1 MTFLR
6 PLFIA
11 TRLWFA
17 LISLVLLF
25 VAAYAFP
32 ILFPLVQVTF
42 IVFLV
47 LIGVDAWLLFG
58 PKPGYKELNVVTQ
71 ASGGSFFAR
80 REVPDRLSNGDQ
92 NPLTIY
98 LENQYAFRAD
108 VEVIDEIPFQ
118 FQRRDVLFH
127 AQLKPRETQAIRYEL
142 RPTRRGEYSFGAV
155 NVFVLTPLGLLKRRY
170 QFESGKMVAVYPSFL
185 QMRQYELLAATNRL
199 NEVGIK
205 RIRRI
210 GHSIEFEQVR
220 PYTMGDDVRTVNWK
234 ATARRSVTT
243 DQNPGG
249 ASLMINAYQDERSQP
264 VYCLID
270 KGRVM
275 QSPFEGLTLLDY
287 AINASLVL
295 SNIALL
301 KQDRAGILTF
311 SDHIGQL
318 LPANRRS
325 GHMLKILEL
334 LYRQRTRFLETDY
347 ESLYT
352 SVRTHI
358 RQRSLLLLFTN
369 FETVSALRRQL
380 PYLRRLAKDHLLLVI
395 FFDNTELR
403 SLLEQPATNTEE
415 IYLKTIGEKFAF
427 EKQQIVKELGQY
439 GIQTILTAPQHLT
452 ANTVNKY
459 LELKARGM
467 I

>member
-1 MTFLR
+1 MKSLR
-6 PLFIA
+6 PLFVA
-11 TRLWFA
+11 TRLWFT
-17 LISLVLLF
+17 LIAFVLMF

-32 ILFPLVQVTF
+32 ILFPLVRVAF
-42 IVFLV
+42 VVFLV
-47 LIGVDAWLLFG
+47 LIGLDGWLLFRG
-58 PKPGYKELNVVTQ
+58 KAQSTKP
-71 ASGGSFFAR
+71 AFFAR
-80 REVPDRLSNGDQ
+80 RDVPDRLSNGDE

-98 LENQYAFRAD
+98 LENRYPFRTD

-118 FQRRDVLFH
+118 FQRRDVLFR
-127 AQLKPRETQAIRYEL
+127 ARLNPRETQVIRYEL

-155 NVFVLTPLGLLKRRY
+155 NVFVLSPLGLLKRRY
-170 QFESGKMVAVYPSFL
+170 QFGQGKLVAVYPSFL
-185 QMRQYELLAATNRL
+185 QMRQFELLAATNRL
-199 NEVGIK
+199 NEVGVK

-210 GHSIEFEQVR
+210 GHSMEFEQVR
-220 PYTMGDDVRTVNWK
+220 PYSTGDDVRTINWK
-234 ATARRSVTT
+234 ATSRRSDSQGT
-243 DQNPGG
+243 
-249 ASLMINAYQDERSQP
+249 ALMINAYQDERSQP

-275 QSPFEGLTLLDY
+275 QSPFDGLTLLDY

-295 SNIALL
+295 SNIALM

-311 SDHIGQL
+311 SHHVGQL
-318 LPANRRS
+318 LPADRRL
-325 GHMLKILEL
+325 GQMLRILEL
-334 LYRQRTRFLETDY
+334 LYRQKTRFLETDY
-347 ESLYT
+347 ESLYA

-369 FETVSALRRQL
+369 FETISAMQRQL

-395 FFDNTELR
+395 FFENTELR
-403 SLLEQPATNTEE
+403 SLLDQPATDTEQ
-415 IYLKTIGEKFAF
+415 IYLKTIGEKFTF

-439 GIQTILTAPQHLT
+439 GIQTILTAPENLT

>member
-1 MTFLR
+1 MKIFR
-6 PLFIA
+6 SLFVA
-11 TRLWFA
+11 LRLWFA
-17 LISLVLLF
+17 LTGLVLLF

-32 ILFPLVQVTF
+32 ILFPL
-42 IVFLV
+42 IKIALAVFLM
-47 LIGVDAWLLFG
+47 LIALDGWLLYRQ
-58 PKPGYKELNVVTQ
+58 KD
-71 ASGGSFFAR
+71 AFFAR
-80 REVPDRLSNGDQ
+80 RELPDRLSNGDQ

-98 LENQYAFRAD
+98 LENRYGFRAD
-108 VEVIDEIPFQ
+108 VEIIDEIPFQ
-118 FQRRDVLFH
+118 FQRRDVLFK
-127 AQLKPRETQAIRYEL
+127 ACLKPRETQVIRYEL

-170 QFESGKMVAVYPSFL
+170 QFEQGKMVAVYPSYL

-199 NEVGIK
+199 NEIGVK

-210 GHSIEFEQVR
+210 GHSMEFEQVR
-220 PYTMGDDVRTVNWK
+220 PYTIGDDVRTINWK
-234 ATARRSVTT
+234 ATSRRTVMTEQGSQNTT
-243 DQNPGG
+243 
-249 ASLMINAYQDERSQP
+249 LMINAYQDERSQP

-275 QSPFEGLTLLDY
+275 RSPFEGLTLLDY

-295 SNIALL
+295 SNIALY

-311 SDHIGQL
+311 SNHVGQL
-318 LPANRRS
+318 LLADRRS
-325 GHMLKILEL
+325 GQMLKILEL
-334 LYRQRTRFLETDY
+334 LYRQKTRFLETSY
-347 ESLYT
+347 ESLYA

-369 FETVSALRRQL
+369 FETVSGMQRQL

-395 FFDNTELR
+395 FFENTELR
-403 SLLEQPATNTEE
+403 SLLNQPATDTEQ
-415 IYLKTIGEKFAF
+415 IYLKTIGEKFSF
-427 EKQQIVKELGQY
+427 EKKQIVKELGQY
-439 GIQTILTAPQHLT
+439 GIQTILTAPQNLT

-459 LELKARGM
+459 LELKARGL

>member
-6 PLFIA
+6 PLFVSA
-11 TRLWFA
+11 RLWFTLMA
-17 LISLVLLF
+17 FVLLF

-32 ILFPLVQVTF
+32 ILFPLVQIGFVMF
-42 IVFLV
+42 II
-47 LIGVDAWLLFG
+47 LIGIDGWLLFRTKSAPNRG
-58 PKPGYKELNVVTQ
+58 
-71 ASGGSFFAR
+71 AFFAR
-80 REVPDRLSNGDQ
+80 RQVPERLSNGDE
-92 NPLTIY
+92 NPLTIF
-98 LENQYAFRAD
+98 LENQYPFQ
-108 VEVIDEIPFQ
+108 VQIEVIDEIPFQ
-118 FQRRDVLFH
+118 FQRRDVLFRTTLN
-127 AQLKPRETQAIRYEL
+127 ARETRTIRYEL
-142 RPTRRGEYSFGAV
+142 RPVRRGEYSFGAV

-170 QFESGKMVAVYPSFL
+170 QFEQGKMVAVYPSFL

-205 RIRRI
+205 RLRRI
-210 GHSIEFEQVR
+210 GHSMEFEQVR
-220 PYTMGDDVRTVNWK
+220 PYSTGDDVRTVNWK
-234 ATARRSVTT
+234 ATSRRT
-243 DQNPGG
+243 DSQG
-249 ASLMINAYQDERSQP
+249 ATLMVNAYQDERSQP

-295 SNIALL
+295 SNIALM

-311 SDHIGQL
+311 SDHVGQL
-318 LPANRRS
+318 LPADRRT

-334 LYRQRTRFLETDY
+334 LYRQKTHFLESDY
-347 ESLYT
+347 ESLYS
-352 SVRTHI
+352 SVRQHI
-358 RQRSLLLLFTN
+358 RHRSLLLLFTN
-369 FETVSALRRQL
+369 FETVNAMHRQL

-395 FFDNTELR
+395 FFENTELR
-403 SLLEQPATNTEE
+403 SLLDQPATDTEQ
-415 IYLKTIGEKFAF
+415 IYLKTIGEKFAY
-427 EKQQIVKELGQY
+427 EKKQILKELAQY
-439 GIQTILTAPQHLT
+439 GIQTILTAPQNLT

>member
-1 MTFLR
+1 M
-6 PLFIA
+6 A
-11 TRLWFA
+11 TRLWVA
-17 LISLVLLF
+17 LVTFVLLF

-32 ILFPLVQVTF
+32 VLFPLIQIGF
-42 IVFLV
+42 IVFMG
-47 LIGVDAWLLFG
+47 LIGLDGWLLFRVKNG
-58 PKPGYKELNVVTQ
+58 LF
-71 ASGGSFFAR
+71 SR
-80 REVPDRLSNGDQ
+80 REVPDRLSNGDE

-98 LENQYAFRAD
+98 LENRYSFRVDA
-108 VEVIDEIPFQ
+108 EVIDEIPFQ
-118 FQRRDVLFH
+118 FQRRDVLFR
-127 AQLKPRETQAIRYEL
+127 ARLGPRETQAIRYEL

-155 NVFVLTPLGLLKRRY
+155 NVFVLSPLGLLKRRY
-170 QFESGKMVAVYPSFL
+170 QFEQDRLVAVYPSFL

-199 NEVGIK
+199 NEVGVK
-205 RIRRI
+205 RIRRL
-210 GHSIEFEQVR
+210 GHSMEFEQVR
-220 PYTMGDDVRTVNWK
+220 PYTTGDDVRSINWK
-234 ATARRSVTT
+234 ATARRSGAAAA
-243 DQNPGG
+243 DPRG
-249 ASLMINAYQDERSQP
+249 ASLQINAYQDERSQP

-311 SDHIGQL
+311 SDHIGQI
-318 LPANRRS
+318 LPAERRS
-325 GHMLKILEL
+325 GHLLKILEL
-334 LYRQRTRFLETDY
+334 LYRQKTRFGETDY
-347 ESLYT
+347 ESLYA

-369 FETVSALRRQL
+369 FETMSALQRQL
-380 PYLRRLAKDHLLLVI
+380 PYLRRLAKDHLLLII
-395 FFDNTELR
+395 FFENTELR
-403 SLLEQPATNTEE
+403 SLLDQPAIDTEQV
-415 IYLKTIGEKFAF
+415 YLKTIGEKFAF
-427 EKQQIVKELGQY
+427 EKKQIVRELTQY
-439 GIQTILTAPQHLT
+439 GIQTILTAPQSLT

>member
-1 MTFLR
+1 MTIFR
-6 PLFIA
+6 ALFVS
-11 TRLWFA
+11 TRLWFT
-17 LISLVLLF
+17 LIAITLLF
-25 VAAYAFP
+25 IASYAFP
-32 ILFPLVQVTF
+32 ILFPLIQ
-42 IVFLV
+42 IVFAVFVL
-47 LIGVDAWLLFG
+47 LIGIDSWLLFRT
-58 PKPGYKELNVVTQ
+58 KN
-71 ASGGSFFAR
+71 AFFAR
-80 REVPDRLSNGDQ
+80 RELPERLSNGDE

-98 LENQYAFRAD
+98 LENRYTFRTT

-118 FQRRDVLFH
+118 FQRRDVLFR

-155 NVFVLTPLGLLKRRY
+155 NVFVMSPLGLLKRRH
-170 QFESGKMVAVYPSFL
+170 QFEKGKVVAVYPSFL
-185 QMRQYELLAATNRL
+185 QMRQYELLAVTNRL
-199 NEVGIK
+199 NELGIK

-210 GHSIEFEQVR
+210 GHSMEFEQVR
-220 PYTMGDDVRTVNWK
+220 PYTTGDDIRTINWK
-234 ATARRSVTT
+234 ATSRRAAQES
-243 DQNPGG
+243 
-249 ASLMINAYQDERSQP
+249 SLMINAYQDERSQP

-295 SNIALL
+295 SNIALM

-311 SDHIGQL
+311 SDRIGHL
-318 LPANRRS
+318 LPADRRS

-347 ESLYT
+347 ESLYA
-352 SVRTHI
+352 SVRAHI

-369 FETVSALRRQL
+369 FETVSGMHRQL

-395 FFDNTELR
+395 FFENTELR
-403 SLLEQPATNTEE
+403 DLLNQPAANTEE
-415 IYLKTIGEKFAF
+415 IYLKTIGEKFSF
-427 EKQQIVKELGQY
+427 EKKQIVKELAQY
-439 GIQTILTAPQHLT
+439 GIQTILTAPQNLT

>member
-1 MTFLR
+1 
-6 PLFIA
+6 
-11 TRLWFA
+11 
-17 LISLVLLF
+17 LLF

-32 ILFPLVQVTF
+32 VLFPLVQLLFTAF
-42 IVFLV
+42 ML
-47 LIGVDAWLLFG
+47 LIAIDGWLLFRKNKVK
-58 PKPGYKELNVVTQ
+58 KP
-71 ASGGSFFAR
+71 AFFAR
-80 REVPDRLSNGDQ
+80 RDVPDRLSNGDT

-98 LENQYAFRAD
+98 LENHYPFRVN
-108 VEVIDEIPFQ
+108 VEIIDEIPFQ
-118 FQRRDVLFH
+118 FQRRDVLFR
-127 AQLKPRETQAIRYEL
+127 AGLNPRETRAIRYEL

-155 NVFVLTPLGLLKRRY
+155 NTFILSPIGLLKRRF
-170 QFESGKMVAVYPSFL
+170 QFEQGKMVAVYPSFL

-199 NEVGIK
+199 NEIGIK

-210 GHSIEFEQVR
+210 GHSMEFEQVR
-220 PYTMGDDVRTVNWK
+220 PYSTGDDVRTVNWK
-234 ATARRSVTT
+234 ATSRRS
-243 DQNPGG
+243 DSQG
-249 ASLMINAYQDERSQP
+249 ATLMINAYQDERSQP

-275 QSPFEGLTLLDY
+275 QSPFDELTLLDY

-295 SNIALL
+295 SNIAIQ

-311 SDHIGQL
+311 SDHVGQL
-318 LPANRRS
+318 LPADNRT

-334 LYRQRTRFLETDY
+334 LYRQRTKFQESDY
-347 ESLYT
+347 ESLYA
-352 SVRTHI
+352 SVRRHI

-369 FETVSALRRQL
+369 FETVNAMHRQL
-380 PYLRRLAKDHLLLVI
+380 PFLRRLAKDHLLLVI
-395 FFDNTELR
+395 FFENTELR
-403 SLLEQPATNTEE
+403 DLLDKPATDTEQ

-427 EKQQIVKELGQY
+427 EKKQIVKELAQY
-439 GIQTILTAPQHLT
+439 GIQSILTAPKNLT

>member
-1 MTFLR
+1 MTFFR
-6 PLFIA
+6 PLFVA
-11 TRLWFA
+11 TRLWFTLA
-17 LISLVLLF
+17 GLVLLF

-32 ILFPLVQVTF
+32 LLFPLVRVAFVVF
-42 IVFLV
+42 IILTG
-47 LIGVDAWLLFG
+47 LDAWLLFRH
-58 PKPGYKELNVVTQ
+58 Q
-71 ASGGSFFAR
+71 ARTGVFAR
-80 REVPDRLSNGDQ
+80 RDVPDRLSNGDE
-92 NPLTIY
+92 NPITIY
-98 LENQYAFRAD
+98 LENQYPFQTH

-118 FQRRDVLFH
+118 FQRRDVLFK
-127 AQLKPRETQAIRYEL
+127 ASLNPRETRAIRYEL

-155 NVFVLTPLGLLKRRY
+155 NVFALSPLGLLKRRF
-170 QFESGKMVAVYPSFL
+170 QFEQGKMVAVYPSYL

-199 NEVGIK
+199 NEVGVK
-205 RIRRI
+205 RIRRL
-210 GHSIEFEQVR
+210 GHSMEFEQVR
-220 PYTMGDDVRTVNWK
+220 PYATGDDVRTINWK
-234 ATARRSVTT
+234 ATSRRSDAQGT
-243 DQNPGG
+243 
-249 ASLMINAYQDERSQP
+249 SLMINAYQDERSQP

-275 QSPFEGLTLLDY
+275 QSPFDGLTLLDY

-311 SDHIGQL
+311 SNQVGQL
-318 LPANRRS
+318 LPADRRT
-325 GHMLKILEL
+325 GHMLRILEL
-334 LYRQRTRFLETDY
+334 LYRQKTRFLETDY
-347 ESLYT
+347 ESLYA

-369 FETVSALRRQL
+369 FETVNAMHRQL

-395 FFDNTELR
+395 FFENTELR
-403 SLLEQPATNTEE
+403 SLLDQPAADTEQ
-415 IYLKTIGEKFAF
+415 IYLKTIGEKFTF
-427 EKQQIVKELGQY
+427 EKKQIVKELAQY
-439 GIQTILTAPQHLT
+439 GIQTILTAPQNLT

>member
-1 MTFLR
+1 MFFR
-6 PLFIA
+6 PLFVA
-11 TRLWFA
+11 LRLWFA
-17 LISLVLLF
+17 LIGITLLF
-25 VAAYAFP
+25 IAAYAFP
-32 ILFPLVQVTF
+32 ILLPLAK
-42 IVFLV
+42 IVFVIFLL
-47 LIGVDAWLLFG
+47 LIGLDGWLLFRQR
-58 PKPGYKELNVVTQ
+58 T
-71 ASGGSFFAR
+71 AFFAR
-80 REVPDRLSNGDQ
+80 RELPERLSNGDQ

-98 LENQYAFRAD
+98 LENRYNFRAD

-118 FQRRDVLFH
+118 FQRRDVLFR
-127 AQLKPRETQAIRYEL
+127 ARLNPSETQAIRYEL

-170 QFESGKMVAVYPSFL
+170 QFEKGKMAAVYPSFL

-199 NEVGIK
+199 NEIGVK

-210 GHSIEFEQVR
+210 GHSMEFEQVR
-220 PYTMGDDVRTVNWK
+220 PYSTGDDVRTINWK
-234 ATARRSVTT
+234 ATSRRSVQSTT
-243 DQNPGG
+243 
-249 ASLMINAYQDERSQP
+249 LMINAYQDERSQP
-264 VYCLID
+264 IYCLID

-275 QSPFEGLTLLDY
+275 RSPFEGLTLLDY

-311 SDHIGQL
+311 SNHIGQL
-318 LPANRRS
+318 LPADRRS
-325 GHMLKILEL
+325 GQMLKILEL
-334 LYRQRTRFLETDY
+334 LYRQKTRFLETDY
-347 ESLYT
+347 ESLYA
-352 SVRTHI
+352 SVRTHV

-369 FETVSALRRQL
+369 FETVSGMQRQL

-395 FFDNTELR
+395 FFENTELTT
-403 SLLEQPATNTEE
+403 LLNDPAADTEE
-415 IYLKTIGEKFAF
+415 IYLKTIGEKFSY
-427 EKQQIVKELGQY
+427 EKKQIVKELGQY
-439 GIQTILTAPQHLT
+439 GIQTILTAPKNLT

>member
-6 PLFIA
+6 SLFVA
-11 TRLWFA
+11 TRLWFS
-17 LISLVLLF
+17 LIAIVLLF
-25 VAAYAFP
+25 IAAYAFP
-32 ILFPLVQVTF
+32 ILFPLMQ
-42 IVFLV
+42 IVFAVFV
-47 LIGVDAWLLFG
+47 LLIMIDGWLLFG
-58 PKPGYKELNVVTQ
+58 QKGQT
-71 ASGGSFFAR
+71 AGSGFFAR
-80 REVPDRLSNGDQ
+80 RDVPDRLSNGDE

-98 LENQYAFRAD
+98 LENRYTFRVN

-118 FQRRDVLFH
+118 FQRRNVLFR
-127 AQLKPRETQAIRYEL
+127 ARLNPRETQSIRYEL

-155 NVFVLTPLGLLKRRY
+155 NVFVLSPLGLLKRRY
-170 QFESGKMVAVYPSFL
+170 QFGQAKLVAVYPSFL
-185 QMRQYELLAATNRL
+185 QMRQFELLAATNRL
-199 NEVGIK
+199 NEVGVK

-210 GHSIEFEQVR
+210 GHSMEFEQVR
-220 PYTMGDDVRTVNWK
+220 PYNTGDDVRTINWK
-234 ATARRSVTT
+234 ATSRRSDSQGT
-243 DQNPGG
+243 
-249 ASLMINAYQDERSQP
+249 ALMINAFQDERSQP

-275 QSPFEGLTLLDY
+275 QSPFDGLTLLDY

-318 LPANRRS
+318 LPADRRS
-325 GHMLKILEL
+325 GQMLKILEV
-334 LYRQRTRFLETDY
+334 LYRQKTRFLETDY
-347 ESLYT
+347 ESLYA
-352 SVRTHI
+352 SVRAHI

-369 FETVSALRRQL
+369 FETVNAIQRQL

-395 FFDNTELR
+395 FFENTELR
-403 SLLEQPATNTEE
+403 NLLNQPAVDTEQ
-415 IYLKTIGEKFAF
+415 IYLKTIGEKFSF
-427 EKQQIVKELGQY
+427 EKKQIVKELTQY
-439 GIQTILTAPQHLT
+439 GIQTILTAPQNLT

>member
-1 MTFLR
+1 MK
-6 PLFIA
+6 LFRSLFVA

-17 LISLVLLF
+17 LIAYILLF

-32 ILFPLVQVTF
+32 ILFPLVQVAF
-42 IVFLV
+42 VVFV
-47 LIGVDAWLLFG
+47 ILIGIDAWLLFR
-58 PKPGYKELNVVTQ
+58 PTARTPI
-71 ASGGSFFAR
+71 FAR
-80 REVPDRLSNGDQ
+80 REVPDRLSNGDE
-92 NPLTIY
+92 NPITIY
-98 LENQYAFRAD
+98 LENQYTFP
-108 VEVIDEIPFQ
+108 VHLEIIDEIPFQ

-127 AQLKPRETQAIRYEL
+127 AHLKPRETRAIRYEL

-155 NVFVLTPLGLLKRRY
+155 NVFALSPLGLLKRRY
-170 QFESGKMVAVYPSFL
+170 QFEQGKLVAVYPSYL

-199 NEVGIK
+199 NEVGVK

-210 GHSIEFEQVR
+210 GHSMEFEQVR
-220 PYTMGDDVRTVNWK
+220 PYATGDDVRTINWK
-234 ATARRSVTT
+234 ATSRRSDSQGT
-243 DQNPGG
+243 
-249 ASLMINAYQDERSQP
+249 ALMINAYQDERSQP

-295 SNIALL
+295 SNIALM

-311 SDHIGQL
+311 SNHVGQL
-318 LPANRRS
+318 LPADRRT
-325 GHMLKILEL
+325 GHMLRILEL
-334 LYRQRTRFLETDY
+334 LYRQKTRFLETDY
-347 ESLYT
+347 ESLYA
-352 SVRTHI
+352 SVRANI

-369 FETVSALRRQL
+369 FETISAMHRQL

-395 FFDNTELR
+395 FFENTELR
-403 SLLEQPATNTEE
+403 TLLDQPAADTEQ
-415 IYLKTIGEKFAF
+415 IYLKTIGEKFTF
-427 EKQQIVKELGQY
+427 EKKQIVKELGQY
-439 GIQTILTAPQHLT
+439 GIQTILTAPQNLT

-459 LELKARGM
+459 LELKSRGM

>member
-1 MTFLR
+1 MKTLR
-6 PLFIA
+6 ALFISSR
-11 TRLWFA
+11 TWSI
-17 LISLVLLF
+17 LIGFVLLF
-25 VAAYAFP
+25 VAAYGLP
-32 ILFPLVQVTF
+32 ILFPVAQVGF
-42 IVFLV
+42 AVFV
-47 LIGVDAWLLFG
+47 LLLLLDGMALFRSRTTS
-58 PKPGYKELNVVTQ
+58 V
-71 ASGGSFFAR
+71 FAR
-80 REVPDRLSNGDQ
+80 REVPDRLSNGDE

-98 LENQYAFRAD
+98 VENRYPFQIDAD
-108 VEVIDEIPFQ
+108 VIDEIPFQ
-118 FQRRDVLFH
+118 FQRRDVLFRVR
-127 AQLKPRETQAIRYEL
+127 LKPHETQAIRYEL

-155 NVFVLTPLGLLKRRY
+155 NVFVLTPLGLLKRRFK
-170 QFESGKMVAVYPSFL
+170 FEKEKMVAVYPSFL

-210 GHSIEFEQVR
+210 GHSMEFEQVR
-220 PYTMGDDVRTVNWK
+220 PYSTGDDVRTVNWK
-234 ATARRSVTT
+234 ATARRT
-243 DQNPGG
+243 DAGG
-249 ASLMINAYQDERSQP
+249 ATLMTNAYQDERSQP

-275 QSPFEGLTLLDY
+275 RSPFEGLTLLDY

-295 SNIALL
+295 SNIALI

-311 SDHIGQL
+311 SDRVGQL
-318 LPANRRS
+318 LPADRRT

-334 LYRQRTRFLETDY
+334 LYRQKTRFLESDY
-347 ESLYT
+347 EALYAA
-352 SVRTHI
+352 VRTNI

-369 FETVSALRRQL
+369 FETLSAMHRQL

-395 FFDNTELR
+395 FFENTELR
-403 SLLEQPATNTEE
+403 SLLDQPATDTEQ

-427 EKQQIVKELGQY
+427 EKKQIVKELQQY

-452 ANTVNKY
+452 ADTVNKY

>member
-1 MTFLR
+1 MSFLR
-6 PLFIA
+6 PLFFA
-11 TRLWFA
+11 LRLWFA
-17 LISLVLLF
+17 LAAFVGLF

-32 ILFPLVQVTF
+32 GLFSFVQLGFV
-42 IVFLV
+42 VFLV
-47 LIGVDAWLLFG
+47 LIGLDGWLLFR
-58 PKPGYKELNVVTQ
+58 PLS
-71 ASGGSFFAR
+71 ARRGSPFFAR
-80 REVPDRLSNGDQ
+80 RDVPDRLSNGDE

-98 LENQYAFRAD
+98 LENRYGFSVD

-118 FQRRDVLFH
+118 FQRRNVLFR
-127 AQLKPRETQAIRYEL
+127 ARLGVGQTESIRYEL

-155 NVFVLTPLGLLKRRY
+155 NVFALSPLGLLKRRF
-170 QFESGKMVAVYPSFL
+170 QFGANRLVAVYPSFL
-185 QMRQYELLAATNRL
+185 QMRHYALLAATNRL
-199 NEVGIK
+199 NEVGVK

-210 GHSIEFEQVR
+210 GHSMEFEQVR
-220 PYTMGDDVRTVNWK
+220 PYTTGDDVRTVNWK
-234 ATARRSVTT
+234 ATARRT
-243 DQNPGG
+243 DPRGV
-249 ASLMINAYQDERSQP
+249 SLQVNAYQDERAQP

-275 QSPFEGLTLLDY
+275 QSPFAGLTLLDY

-295 SNIALL
+295 SSIALQ

-318 LPANRRS
+318 LPAERRS
-325 GHMLKILEL
+325 GQMLRIMAL
-334 LYRQRTRFLETDY
+334 LYRQKTRFMETDY
-347 ESLYT
+347 ESLYA
-352 SVRTHI
+352 SVRTNI

-369 FETVSALRRQL
+369 FDTVSALHRQL
-380 PYLRRLAKDHLLLVI
+380 PYLRRMAREHLLLVI
-395 FFDNTELR
+395 FFENTELS
-403 SLLEQPATNTEE
+403 SLINEPVADTEG

-427 EKQQIVKELGQY
+427 EKKQIVKELARY
-439 GIQTILTAPQHLT
+439 GIQAILTAPKNLT

>member
-1 MTFLR
+1 MRFLR
-6 PLFIA
+6 PLFVA
-11 TRLWFA
+11 DRLWLA
-17 LISLVLLF
+17 LVTFVLLF

-32 ILFPLVQVTF
+32 VLFPLIQVGSVVF
-42 IVFLV
+42 IVLV
-47 LIGVDAWLLFG
+47 GLDGWLLFQVRNG
-58 PKPGYKELNVVTQ
+58 
-71 ASGGSFFAR
+71 FFAR
-80 REVPDRLSNGDQ
+80 RDVPDRLSNGDE

-98 LENQYAFRAD
+98 LENRYAFRVDA
-108 VEVIDEIPFQ
+108 EVIDEIPFQ
-118 FQRRDVLFH
+118 FQRRDVLFR
-127 AQLKPRETQAIRYEL
+127 ARLGPRETQAIRYEL

-155 NVFVLTPLGLLKRRY
+155 NVFALSPLGLLKRRY
-170 QFESGKMVAVYPSFL
+170 QFEPGKEVAVYPSFL

-199 NEVGIK
+199 NEVGVK
-205 RIRRI
+205 RIRRL
-210 GHSIEFEQVR
+210 GHSMEFEQVR
-220 PYTMGDDVRTVNWK
+220 PYTAGDDIRTVNWK
-234 ATARRSVTT
+234 ATARRSGAAAA
-243 DQNPGG
+243 DQQG
-249 ASLMINAYQDERSQP
+249 ASLQINAYQDERSQP

-311 SDHIGQL
+311 SDHIGQIL
-318 LPANRRS
+318 AAERRS
-325 GHMLKILEL
+325 GHLLKILEL
-334 LYRQRTRFLETDY
+334 LYRQKTRFGETDY
-347 ESLYT
+347 ESLYA

-369 FETVSALRRQL
+369 FETVNALHRQL
-380 PYLRRLAKDHLLLVI
+380 PYLRRLAKDHLLLII
-395 FFDNTELR
+395 FFENTELR
-403 SLLEQPATNTEE
+403 SLLNQPATDTEQV
-415 IYLKTIGEKFAF
+415 YLKTIGEKFAF
-427 EKQQIVKELGQY
+427 EKKQIVKELTTY
-439 GIQTILTAPQHLT
+439 GIQTILTAPQNLT